1 MTNVKCLVVILFVA
15 INFSGCANKPIN
27 IDVSES
33 KYKIKE
39 QVEIDIKNINIE
51 NVSNNGEMINTI
63 LGSDTIIPII
73 PEVPTK
79 ETVENDIK
87 DYFHTMKMIES
98 SNKVLK
104 IVVKKADSY
113 WTLSDLQKI
122 PIFGLFAVGQKVT
135 YGLNLKVLFEVEE
148 DGKVI
153 KSYTFN
159 DTIKIKNGNVTQDDI
174 IAGYK
179 KLISQ
184 YREVFFNEIHNQF
197 TKRYL

>member
-1 MTNVKCLVVILFVA
+1 MKIVKYLVIVLFIISV
-15 INFSGCANKPIN
+15 SGCANKPIN

-33 KYKIKE
+33 KYKSKE
-39 QVEIDIKNINIE
+39 QVKVDIKNINIV
-51 NVSNNGEMINTI
+51 NVSNNGEMKNTM

-73 PEVPTK
+73 PEVSTN

-87 DYFHTMKMIES
+87 DYFHTMKMHEL
-98 SNKVLK
+98 SNKVLN

-113 WTLSDLQKI
+113 WTWSDVQKI
-122 PIFGLFAVGQKVT
+122 PIFGLLAVGQKVT
-135 YGLNLKVLFEVEE
+135 YGLNLNVLFELEE

-159 DTIKIKNGNVTQDDI
+159 ETIEIKNENATQDDI

-179 KLISQ
+179 KLISK
-184 YREVFFNEIHNQF
+184 YREVFFKEIHNQF
-197 TKRYL
+197 TKR